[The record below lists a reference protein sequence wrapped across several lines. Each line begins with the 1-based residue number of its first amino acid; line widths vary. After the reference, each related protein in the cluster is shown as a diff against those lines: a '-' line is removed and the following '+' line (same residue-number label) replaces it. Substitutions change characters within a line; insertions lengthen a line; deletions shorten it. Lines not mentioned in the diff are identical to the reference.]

1 MDETCPLCTKGRGEG
16 GAATSGARPRS
27 VRATSASSSAASCV
41 DSPTPGCTSAART
54 YGGGGGVGTVRRR
67 VWERGR
73 GGGGRG
79 DRVPGQPP
87 GARAV
92 RAPQRAHRGE
102 RARRHLG
109 LDGRSCVA
117 PAEVSVGHG
126 LACATVRAVRGRR
139 GARPALRRGGELE
152 VLRRRRRPISRRPR
166 AQRTRGAGVVRVP
179 QPPSGVPPPPPPSP
193 PPDFRTNRT
202 RRVLHPVLIGHA
214 ASFTPY

>member
-54 YGGGGGVGTVRRR
+54 YGGGGGGVGTVRRR

-73 GGGGRG
+73 GGGGGRG

-179 QPPSGVPPPPPPSP
+179 QPPSGVPPPPPPFSP
-193 PPDFRTNRT
+193 PPTF
-202 RRVLHPVLIGHA
+202 VLIGHA